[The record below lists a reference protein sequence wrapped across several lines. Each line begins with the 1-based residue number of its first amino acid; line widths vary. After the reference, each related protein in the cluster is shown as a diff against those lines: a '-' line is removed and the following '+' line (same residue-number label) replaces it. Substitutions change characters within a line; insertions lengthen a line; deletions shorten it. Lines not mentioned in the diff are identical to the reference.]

1 MMMLA
6 ILSACEKDD
15 SGPDLSSSVTG
26 TYSGTVTVVGT
37 GSAAC
42 VCVISKSSDTKVTMK
57 ITVSTTTATLP
68 GISVSSSGTDSYD
81 LSYTDSS
88 GTFEG
93 SVNGNTLTWTL
104 TGGGYV
110 ETFSGTRQ

>member
-1 MMMLA
+1 MLA
-6 ILSACEKDD
+6 AVAACEKDD

-42 VCVISKSSDTKVTMK
+42 VCVISRSSDTKVSMK

-81 LSYTDSS
+81 LSLTDAS
-88 GTFEG
+88 GTFDG
-93 SVNGNTLTWTL
+93 SVNGDLLTWTL